1 MITMKTKTISF
12 LIAAFGLCS
21 CADNSLPLYKDASA
35 PVEKRVNDLLDRM
48 TVDEMIAQTNLL
60 PHWPSNDS
68 SVRAA
73 IARDE
78 VGAILKASGTALT
91 RSLQEDALKSS
102 RLGIPLMFHEDVIHG
117 FRTIFPIPLAEACS
131 FDREGVERSSAAIA
145 REAAAAG
152 LQLTYAPMVD
162 ISVDGRWGRVMETSG
177 EDPYLCAELAAAR
190 VRGFQGGD
198 LGDPST
204 IMACAKHFAGYAA
217 VQAGRDYNN
226 TEFSHRELEE
236 IYLPPY
242 RACIEAGV
250 GSVMES
256 YLTYDGLPV
265 TFSRYLLSDVLRD
278 ELGFE
283 GLLMTDWKT
292 MWYAYKE
299 GAVEDEKTSALRAL
313 NAGIDMDMTSE
324 HFVRH
329 LRSLYDEGKVSL
341 GQIRRAAYNCLK
353 PKFEMGLFDD
363 PFRYC
368 DAERESREVLSPEI
382 RQLARQAACASMVL
396 LQNTDGLLPLAK
408 GSRITLDGPF
418 AYEGK
423 DYLGA
428 WSCKGR
434 DEETV
439 TVAQALSGIFRLD
452 PYAPVAVVCIGEP
465 KGIIGEGVS
474 TGKLELEK
482 SQIELLR
489 KYKRMGR
496 KVVAVLFNGRPL
508 CLSEVL
514 ENSDAVLEAWY
525 PGSEGGNAVGDI
537 LCGDYNPSGRLCQTF
552 PRHVGQVPLRYNN
565 YRTFCEIYACDI
577 PSGPQF
583 PFGFGLSYTDFE
595 YSEPRLESD
604 TLKIG
609 ESVIVKVDVTNTGK
623 REGSETV
630 QLYVSDLFASVVP
643 RERQLKEFSKVTLAP
658 GESITVE
665 FCLGESAFE
674 IYSENQIW
682 ETEPGQFR
690 IEVGRNSQDTKSV
703 VLTLE

>member
-1 MITMKTKTISF
+1 MKRFVLS
-12 LIAAFGLCS
+12 LALAAAMVCS
-21 CADNSLPLYKDASA
+21 CANDSEPLYKDASA
-35 PVEKRVNDLLDRM
+35 PIEKRLNDLLDRM
-48 TVDEMIAQTNLL
+48 TVDEMIAQTNLI
-60 PHWPSNDS
+60 PHWMSVDS

-73 IARDE
+73 IARDK
-78 VGAILKASGTALT
+78 VGAVLKASGTELT
-91 RSLQEDALKSS
+91 RSLQEEALKSS

-117 FRTIFPIPLAEACS
+117 FRTIFPIPLAEACC
-131 FDREGVERSSAAIA
+131 FDRGAVERNSVAIA
-145 REAAAAG
+145 REAASAG

-190 VRGFQGGD
+190 VRGFQGKD
-198 LGDPST
+198 LSHPAT

-299 GAVEDEKTSALRAL
+299 GAVEDQKTSAYRAIS
-313 NAGIDMDMTSE
+313 AGIDMDMSSE

-329 LRSLYDEGKVSL
+329 LRSLYDEGKVSKKQL
-341 GQIRRAAYNCLK
+341 RTAAYNCLK

-368 DAERESREVLSPEI
+368 DPQRETEELLSSEI
-382 RQLARQAACASMVL
+382 RRTAREAACGSMVL
-396 LQNTDGLLPLAK
+396 LQNNGGLLPLSK
-408 GSRITLDGPF
+408 GSDVLVDGPF
-418 AYEGK
+418 AAQGG

-434 DEETV
+434 AEEVV
-439 TVAQALSGIFRLD
+439 TVSEALEEIFRIKAG
-452 PYAPVAVVCIGEP
+452 APVAIVCIGEP

-474 TGKLELEK
+474 TGKLEIEQK
-482 SQIELLR
+482 QIEILIKYR
-489 KYKRMGR
+489 KMGK

-525 PGSEGGNAVGDI
+525 PGTEGGHAVADI
-537 LCGDYNPSGRLCQTF
+537 LCGDYNPIGRLCQTF
-552 PRHVGQVPLRYNN
+552 PRHVGQVPIRYNN

-577 PSGPQF
+577 ESGPQF
-583 PFGFGLSYTDFE
+583 PFGFGLSYTEFE
-595 YSEPRLESD
+595 YGEPQLEAERFS
-604 TLKIG
+604 IG
-609 ESVIVKVDVTNTGK
+609 EPVRVKVEITNTGT
-623 REGSETV
+623 RTGTETV
-630 QLYVSDLFASVVP
+630 QLYVCDLFASVVP
-643 RERQLKEFSKVTLAP
+643 RDRQLKEFTKVTLAP
-658 GESITVE
+658 GEKTTVE
-665 FCLGESAFE
+665 FTLDSSAFE
-674 IYSENQIW
+674 IYSQRHIW
-682 ETEPGQFR
+682 EVEPGEFR
-690 IEVGRNSQDTKSV
+690 IEVGRNSLDTKSV
-703 VLTLE
+703 NLYME